1 MPEKLVWHQN
11 FLPVFCF
18 LSPAYAFRH
27 KGQYGTAGNGLV
39 RHQPP
44 MNIEKQTKNLP
55 HKLFKTKKLD
65 PGYLKNEMPKI

>member
-11 FLPVFCF
+11 FLPVVCF

-27 KGQYGTAGNGLV
+27 KGQSGTAGHELV
-39 RHQPP
+39 RHQPA

-55 HKLFKTKKLD
+55 HKLLK
-65 PGYLKNEMPKI
+65 LKNRILDI